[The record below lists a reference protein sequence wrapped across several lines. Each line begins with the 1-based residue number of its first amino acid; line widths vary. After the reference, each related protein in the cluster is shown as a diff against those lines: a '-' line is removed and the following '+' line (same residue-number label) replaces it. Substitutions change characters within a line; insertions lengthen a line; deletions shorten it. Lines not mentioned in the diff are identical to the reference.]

1 LQIYACFACVV
12 INHQKR
18 GDCSD
23 HNLMCH

>member
-12 INHQKR
+12 INHQKG

-23 HNLMCH
+23 HDLMCH